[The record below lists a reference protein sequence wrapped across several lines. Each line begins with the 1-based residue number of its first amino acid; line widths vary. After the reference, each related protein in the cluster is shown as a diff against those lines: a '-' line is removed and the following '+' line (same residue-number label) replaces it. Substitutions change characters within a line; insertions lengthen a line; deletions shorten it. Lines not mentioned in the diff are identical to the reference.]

1 MPGYRLDPDRLG
13 PAFDALGARVASGR
27 VGAAVLTVATSEGP
41 VRTAPFGVTGDRST
55 RVDDRFWIASITKP
69 IVATAVM
76 QLAEAGRISLTEPL
90 RTYLPDLAA
99 DREDVTARD
108 VLTHTSGIPDRWG
121 DDLLDRPGRAELVA
135 SAFTA
140 PLLFA
145 PGSRYSYCSL
155 SFYVLAELLARMD
168 GVAFEESL
176 RRRVL
181 APLGMDDT
189 SFSAFEPGGD
199 RWVRVDVAPGQS
211 GDRETPRSGAEYLAS
226 IAMPGGGLWST
237 AADLERFARA
247 YLRGGTLDG
256 ARILG
261 PAFVDLIGREQTR
274 GILEPSPDGRKPPRD
289 PAYAFGW
296 GKPGREGDIPCSE
309 RAIEHGG
316 ATGTRLF
323 VDPETDLAV
332 VVLANR
338 WDDREPSRSVIAA
351 VHGALVPA

>member
-1 MPGYRLDPDRLG
+1 MPGYRLDADRLG

-27 VGAAVLTVATSEGP
+27 VGAAVLTVATSHGP
-41 VRTAPFGVTGDRST
+41 VRAEPFGITGDRST
-55 RVDDRFWIASITKP
+55 RVDDRFWVASITKP

-76 QLAEAGRISLTEPL
+76 QLAEAGRISLTAPL

-99 DREDVTARD
+99 DREDVTARH

-121 DDLLDRPGRAELVA
+121 EDLADQPGRAELVEI
-135 SAFTA
+135 AFAA
-140 PLLFA
+140 PLLFV

-155 SFYVLAELLARMD
+155 SFYVLAEMLARID

-181 APLGMDDT
+181 APLGMNDT

-199 RWVRVDVAPGQS
+199 RWVPVDGAPGQS
-211 GDRETPRSGAEYLAS
+211 GDGETPRTGAEYLAS

-256 ARILG
+256 ARVLG
-261 PAFVDLIGREQTR
+261 PAFVELIGREQTR
-274 GILEPSPDGRKPPRD
+274 GILEPSPDGRRPPRD

-296 GKPGREGDIPCSE
+296 GKPAREGDIPCSE